1 MITENQRDPTQ
12 SDLPA
17 DTATDPRVAQADA
30 WEVVSEATGTGETGK
45 PSDQD
50 HQDQD
55 DEAHSAGGK
64 DTHDDDGHGPAEDV
78 DEEEDDDEAK
88 NAAKQI
94 GRASCRKR
102 VCQYVKITGVAV
114 YIKKK

>member
-1 MITENQRDPTQ
+1 MSTENQRDPTQ

-88 NAAKQI
+88 KEAKRRRSNLI
-94 GRASCRKR
+94 F
-102 VCQYVKITGVAV
+102 GVAV
-114 YIKKK
+114 AAFLTIV